1 MTAQHIINSLEFAR
15 KKLEIHGTIENSQ
28 LLRARD
34 LMSSHAGIIEWS
46 LSGSVGLDGK
56 SKLTLLIKGVV
67 QMPCQRCLESVS
79 VDLNLK
85 SKFIL
90 VRDDSEIPSEDD
102 DVDEY
107 DYLVADAEMDVLAL
121 VEDEVLLTLP
131 YAPKHRVEDCSVKS
145 EQLETKAPNPFAAL
159 RDFKVVKK

>member
-15 KKLEIHGTIENSQ
+15 KKLEIHGTIKNSQ

-34 LMSSHAGIIEWS
+34 LMSSHAGTVEWT

-56 SKLTLLIKGVV
+56 SKLTLLIKGVS

-85 SKFIL
+85 SEFIL
-90 VRDDSEIPSEDD
+90 VRDESEIPSEDD

-131 YAPKHRVEDCSVKS
+131 YAPKHSAEDCSVKS
-145 EQLETKAPNPFAAL
+145 EQLEIKAPNPFAAL

>member
-56 SKLTLLIKGVV
+56 SKLTLLIKCVV

-85 SKFIL
+85 SEFIL

>member
-34 LMSSHAGIIEWS
+34 LMSSYAGIIEWT

-56 SKLTLLIKGVV
+56 SKLTLLIKGVA
-67 QMPCQRCLESVS
+67 QMPCQRCLESVN

-85 SKFIL
+85 SEFIL

-102 DVDEY
+102 EIDEY
-107 DYLVADAEMDVLAL
+107 DYLVADAEMDVLVL

-131 YAPKHRVEDCSVKS
+131 YAPKHTVEDCSVKS
-145 EQLETKAPNPFAAL
+145 KQLETKAPNPFAAL

>member
-1 MTAQHIINSLEFAR
+1 MTAQHIINGLEFAR

-28 LLRARD
+28 LIRARD
-34 LMSSHAGIIEWS
+34 LMSSHTGIVEWA

-85 SKFIL
+85 SEFIL

-102 DVDEY
+102 DDEY
-107 DYLVADAEMDVLAL
+107 DYLVADAEMDILTL
-121 VEDEVLLTLP
+121 VEDEVLLILP
-131 YAPKHRVEDCSVKS
+131 YAPKHIVEDCSVKS
-145 EQLETKAPNPFAAL
+145 KQLETKVPNPFTAL
-159 RDFKVVKK
+159 RHFKVVKK

>member
-56 SKLTLLIKGVV
+56 SKLTLLVKGVV

-85 SKFIL
+85 SEFIL

-145 EQLETKAPNPFAAL
+145 EQLETKAPNPFEAL

>member
-34 LMSSHAGIIEWS
+34 LMSSHAGIIEWT

-85 SKFIL
+85 SEFIL

-102 DVDEY
+102 EVDEY

>member
-1 MTAQHIINSLEFAR
+1 MTAQHIINGLEFAR

-28 LLRARD
+28 LIRARD
-34 LMSSHAGIIEWS
+34 LMSSHTGIVKWA

-85 SKFIL
+85 SEFIL

-107 DYLVADAEMDVLAL
+107 DYLVADAEMDILTL

-131 YAPKHRVEDCSVKS
+131 YAPKHIVEDCSVKS
-145 EQLETKAPNPFAAL
+145 KQLETKVPNPFAAL

>member
-34 LMSSHAGIIEWS
+34 LMSSHAGIIEWT

-56 SKLTLLIKGVV
+56 SKLTLLIKGVA
-67 QMPCQRCLESVS
+67 QMPCQRCLESVN

-85 SKFIL
+85 SEFIL

-102 DVDEY
+102 EIDEY
-107 DYLVADAEMDVLAL
+107 DYLVADAEMDVLVL

-131 YAPKHRVEDCSVKS
+131 YAPKHSVEDCSVKS

-159 RDFKVVKK
+159 GDFKVVKK

>member
-34 LMSSHAGIIEWS
+34 LMSSHAGIIEWA

-67 QMPCQRCLESVS
+67 QMPCQRCLESVN

-85 SKFIL
+85 SEFIL

-131 YAPKHRVEDCSVKS
+131 YAPKHSVKDCSVKS
-145 EQLETKAPNPFAAL
+145 EQLETKAHNPFAAL

>member
-85 SKFIL
+85 SEFIL

>member
-34 LMSSHAGIIEWS
+34 LMSSHAGIVEWA

-67 QMPCQRCLESVS
+67 QMPCQRCLEAVS

-85 SKFIL
+85 SEFIL

>member
-34 LMSSHAGIIEWS
+34 LMSSHAGIIEWA

-56 SKLTLLIKGVV
+56 SKLTLFIKGVV
-67 QMPCQRCLESVS
+67 QMPCQRCLESVN

-85 SKFIL
+85 SEFIL

-131 YAPKHRVEDCSVKS
+131 YAPKHSIEDCSVKS

>member
-34 LMSSHAGIIEWS
+34 LMSSHAGIIEWA

-85 SKFIL
+85 SEFIL

>member
-34 LMSSHAGIIEWS
+34 LMSSHAGIIEWA

-131 YAPKHRVEDCSVKS
+131 YAPKHSVKDCSVKS
-145 EQLETKAPNPFAAL
+145 EQLETKAHNPFAAL